1 MRQVCALL
9 LACLTSVPA
18 IAGDLAGERL
28 DVSQLPVAADL
39 GQEYGQSA
47 GERVERL
54 RFISNRANLEAEVG
68 DGSFSSVVTG
78 ANTISSNAFAGMS
91 GIGTVVQNSGNQVVI
106 QNSTIVNV
114 SLY

>member
-1 MRQVCALL
+1 MRQVCTFL
-9 LACLTSVPA
+9 LACLPFAPA
-18 IAGDLAGERL
+18 IAGDPVGERL
-28 DVSQLPVAADL
+28 DVSQLAVATDL

-78 ANTISSNAFAGMS
+78 ANAISSNAFAGMS

-106 QNSTIVNV
+106 QNSTIFNV

>member
-9 LACLTSVPA
+9 FACLTSVPA
-18 IAGDLAGERL
+18 IAGEPAIERL
-28 DVSQLPVAADL
+28 DVSQLPVATDL

-78 ANTISSNAFAGMS
+78 ANTISSNAFSGMS

-106 QNSTIVNV
+106 QNSTILNV